1 MSSTTTMP
9 PPPPPDGED
18 EDAGLSD
25 IGRAA
30 PARGSDDGA
39 TDNIDEDAASN
50 DDDDDNS
57 IIIIPNWKE
66 RIDVSIARSRKMRG
80 SNYVQISTID
90 VGSMEPRCR
99 TVVFRGFLGGVVP
112 SSAAIVSDVP
122 LDGGRTTASDYDGGD
137 APLCGGG
144 YYGDCAMKMITDSRS
159 NKVREASTSSGDDA
173 KTEEEE
179 KEKERRNDVA
189 ELVWWFPKSS
199 EQYRVRGRLR
209 FVGGGGE
216 YGDEPGGY
224 LERERRRQWGNLSD
238 MAREQFYWGH
248 PGAAYSGKP
257 DVPAG
262 GRDPDDGTVLPPP
275 RNFLLMLLIPT
286 RVDYLRLTDNY
297 HQVDEWRSRGGGGS
311 NDDNE
316 EDGIIIGGSSS
327 SSSSRRW
334 KSIRVNP

>member
-1 MSSTTTMP
+1 MWTVP
-9 PPPPPDGED
+9 PPAE
-18 EDAGLSD
+18 EAAGLSD

-30 PARGSDDGA
+30 SSRRG
-39 TDNIDEDAASN
+39 
-50 DDDDDNS
+50 DDDDLGGATAENINIDDEEVA
-57 IIIIPNWKE
+57 IIGDDGGGGIPDWKE
-66 RIDVSIARSRKMRG
+66 RIDVSIARSRRVRG

-90 VGSMEPRCR
+90 VGAMEPRCR
-99 TVVFRGFLGGVVP
+99 TVVFRGFLRGVP
-112 SSAAIVSDVP
+112 PAALGDA
-122 LDGGRTTASDYDGGD
+122 LLGGRTSSSDRNGGD
-137 APLCGGG
+137 ASFLGS
-144 YYGDCAMKMITDSRS
+144 YGDCVMKMITDSRS
-159 NKVREASTSSGDDA
+159 NKVREASSADA
-173 KTEEEE
+173 ERKT
-179 KEKERRNDVA
+179 KKNDVA

-238 MAREQFYWGH
+238 MAREQFYWGD
-248 PGAAYSGKP
+248 PGVAYSGRP

-275 RNFLLMLLIPT
+275 PNFLLMLLIPT

-311 NDDNE
+311 DDGDD
-316 EDGIIIGGSSS
+316 DGIIGGSSS
-327 SSSSRRW
+327 SPSRRW